1 MKSANAS
8 IIAGIVLMML
18 GVLLML
24 DRVGVL
30 ESGAIVAPLV
40 FAAAGALFLSVFV
53 RRREHWWAAIPGSVF
68 LGLAAVITSAE
79 LTGSGA
85 SAGFL
90 FLFMGAGFAAVYAR
104 VPANWWAI
112 IPAGVML
119 TLAVIVA
126 LPPAFQG
133 TLIAAVLFLG
143 LAATFGVLALVPVR
157 PADGTGTGT
166 SGGGHLR
173 WPLIPAGVLAVLGV
187 IMAIR
192 SSELLIPLDFAVP
205 AVMIAAGTAL
215 VVYAFLARTGKHSKV
230 RGPGQPPSGL
240 TGPRGKPG

>member
-1 MKSANAS
+1 MKQANAS

-30 ESGAIVAPLV
+30 DSGAIVAPLV
-40 FAAAGALFLSVFV
+40 FAAAGVLFLSVFV

-68 LGLAAVITSAE
+68 LGLAAVVTSAE

-90 FLFMGAGFAAVYAR
+90 FLFMGAGFGAVYVR
-104 VPANWWAI
+104 VPDNWWAI

-133 TLIAAVLFLG
+133 TPIAAVLFLG
-143 LAATFGVLALVPVR
+143 LAATFGVLTLVPVR
-157 PADGTGTGT
+157 SSDVSS
-166 SGGGHLR
+166 SGAGHLK

-187 IMAIR
+187 IMALQA
-192 SSELLIPLDFAVP
+192 SALLIPMDIAVP
-205 AVMIAAGTAL
+205 AVMIAAGIAL
-215 VVYAFLARTGKHSKV
+215 VVYAFLARTGRHRKV
-230 RGPGQPPSGL
+230 DGPG
-240 TGPRGKPG
+240 

>member
-8 IIAGIVLMML
+8 ITAGIVLMML

-30 ESGAIVAPLV
+30 DSGAIVAPLV
-40 FAAAGALFLSVFV
+40 FAAAGVLFLSVFI

-68 LGLAAVITSAE
+68 LGLAAVVTSAG

-104 VPANWWAI
+104 VPDNWWAI

-133 TLIAAVLFLG
+133 TPIAAVLFLG
-143 LAATFGVLALVPVR
+143 LAATFGVLTLLPVR
-157 PADGTGTGT
+157 PFDGTST
-166 SGGGHLR
+166 GHLK

-187 IMAIR
+187 IMALQA
-192 SSELLIPLDFAVP
+192 SALLIPLDFAVP
-205 AVMIAAGTAL
+205 AVMIAAGIAL
-215 VVYAFLARTGKHSKV
+215 VVYAFLARTGKHRKV
-230 RGPGQPPSGL
+230 HGPG
-240 TGPRGKPG
+240 

>member
-1 MKSANAS
+1 MKQANAS

-30 ESGAIVAPLV
+30 DSGAIVAPLV
-40 FAAAGALFLSVFV
+40 FAAAGVLFLAVFV

-68 LGLAAVITSAE
+68 LGLAAVVTSAE

-90 FLFMGAGFAAVYAR
+90 FLFMAAGFGAVYVR
-104 VPANWWAI
+104 VPDNWWAI

-133 TLIAAVLFLG
+133 TPIAAVLFLG
-143 LAATFGVLALVPVR
+143 LAATFGVLTLVPVH
-157 PADGTGTGT
+157 PAGGTSSGTGTG
-166 SGGGHLR
+166 HLK

-187 IMAIR
+187 IMALQA
-192 SSELLIPLDFAVP
+192 SALLIPLDFAVP
-205 AVMIAAGTAL
+205 AGIAL
-215 VVYAFLARTGKHSKV
+215 VVYAFLARTGRHRKV
-230 RGPGQPPSGL
+230 HGPG
-240 TGPRGKPG
+240 

>member
-53 RRREHWWAAIPGSVF
+53 RRREHWWA
-68 LGLAAVITSAE
+68 
-79 LTGSGA
+79 
-85 SAGFL
+85 
-90 FLFMGAGFAAVYAR
+90 
-104 VPANWWAI
+104 I

-133 TLIAAVLFLG
+133 TPVAAVLFLG

-157 PADGTGTGT
+157 PADGIGTGT

-187 IMAIR
+187 IMAVQ

-205 AVMIAAGTAL
+205 AVMIAAGIAL
-215 VVYAFLARTGKHSKV
+215 VVYAFLARTGKHGKV
-230 RGPGQPPSGL
+230 HGPGQPPSGL

>member
-30 ESGAIVAPLV
+30 NSGAIVAPLL
-40 FAAAGALFLSVFV
+40 FAAAGVLFLSVFV

-68 LGLAAVITSAE
+68 LGLAAVVTSAE

-90 FLFMGAGFAAVYAR
+90 FLFMGAGFAAVSIR
-104 VPANWWAI
+104 VPDNWWAI

-133 TLIAAVLFLG
+133 TPIAAVLFLG
-143 LAATFGVLALVPVR
+143 LAATFGVLTLIPVPSSD
-157 PADGTGTGT
+157 PTGTG
-166 SGGGHLR
+166 HLK

-187 IMAIR
+187 IMALQA
-192 SSELLIPLDFAVP
+192 SALLIPMDFAVP
-205 AVMIAAGTAL
+205 AVMIAAGIAL
-215 VVYAFLARTGKHSKV
+215 VVYAFLARTGRHRKAH
-230 RGPGQPPSGL
+230 GPG
-240 TGPRGKPG
+240 

>member
-24 DRVGVL
+24 DRVGIL
-30 ESGAIVAPLV
+30 DSGAIVAPLV
-40 FAAAGALFLSVFV
+40 FAAAGVLFLTVFV

-90 FLFMGAGFAAVYAR
+90 FLFMGAGFTAVYIR
-104 VPANWWAI
+104 VPENWWAI

-133 TLIAAVLFLG
+133 TPVAAVLFLG
-143 LAATFGVLALVPVR
+143 LAATFGVLTLVPV
-157 PADGTGTGT
+157 PSSAGAGA
-166 SGGGHLR
+166 SHLK

-187 IMAIR
+187 IMA
-192 SSELLIPLDFAVP
+192 LQATAVLIPLDFAVP
-205 AVMIAAGTAL
+205 AVMITAGIAL
-215 VVYAFLARTGKHSKV
+215 VVYAFLARTGKHRKV
-230 RGPGQPPSGL
+230 HGPG
-240 TGPRGKPG
+240 

>member
-1 MKSANAS
+1 MKQANAS

-30 ESGAIVAPLV
+30 DSGAIVAPLV
-40 FAAAGALFLSVFV
+40 FAAAGVLFLSVFV

-68 LGLAAVITSAE
+68 LGLAAVVTSAE

-90 FLFMGAGFAAVYAR
+90 FLFMGAGFGAVYVR
-104 VPANWWAI
+104 VPDNWWAI

-133 TLIAAVLFLG
+133 TPIAAVLFLG
-143 LAATFGVLALVPVR
+143 LAATFGVLTLVPVR
-157 PADGTGTGT
+157 SSDVSSSGAGTG
-166 SGGGHLR
+166 HLK

-187 IMAIR
+187 IMALQA
-192 SSELLIPLDFAVP
+192 SALLIPMDFAVP
-205 AVMIAAGTAL
+205 AVMIAAGIAL
-215 VVYAFLARTGKHSKV
+215 VVYAFLARTGRHRKV
-230 RGPGQPPSGL
+230 HGPG
-240 TGPRGKPG
+240 